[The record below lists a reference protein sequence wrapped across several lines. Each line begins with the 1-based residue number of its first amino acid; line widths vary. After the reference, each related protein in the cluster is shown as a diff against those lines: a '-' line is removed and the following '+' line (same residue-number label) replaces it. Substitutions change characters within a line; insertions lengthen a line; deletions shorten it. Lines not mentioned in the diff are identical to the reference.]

1 MTGGSL
7 ISSFLMAGFFTTGDY
22 IEFVFF
28 TLRVGVLDAEGC
40 FFSGDAGY
48 LLEVLLATFFTILPL
63 FDAELFCFCMTSGD
77 GDLIYSGTLLRSS
90 LLGEV

>member
-1 MTGGSL
+1 M
-7 ISSFLMAGFFTTGDY
+7 ISSFLTAGFFTTGDG

-48 LLEVLLATFFTILPL
+48 LHGVLLATFFTFLL
-63 FDAELFCFCMTSGD
+63 LVDAELFCF
-77 GDLIYSGTLLRSS
+77 
-90 LLGEV
+90 